1 VDEGEFSCE
10 LRKTPSYETGVHETV
25 DEEELAP
32 LLVDEHGVQDTTR
45 GSNANT
51 PL

>member
-1 VDEGEFSCE
+1 VDDGEFSCE
-10 LRKTPSYETGVHETV
+10 LRKTPSYELEVHDTV
-25 DEEELAP
+25 EEELAP

-51 PL
+51 PR